1 MISNGS
7 VNVKMVDDNVAQLFG
22 RSVRGKKE
30 FPDSE
35 INFKCAISIA
45 RHAKDALD
53 PLQQLLPK
61 TLLLREYEQTI
72 CRAVAEVGVDI
83 NLSYKFDHLHDLL
96 AFVRGPGPIKAA
108 SLKDGLDRI
117 GGVVAARRD
126 LLGKRLAGPCV
137 YNNAVAFLRIREIDS
152 LANRISHYVLDE
164 R

>member
-1 MISNGS
+1 MMNG
-7 VNVKMVDDNVAQLFG
+7 
-22 RSVRGKKE
+22 
-30 FPDSE
+30 
-35 INFKCAISIA
+35 ISIA
-45 RHAKDALD
+45 RHAKDPLAELCYTWSVASDAGVFGTERLFLSVD

-61 TLLLREYEQTI
+61 TLLLREYERTI

-108 SLKDGLDRI
+108 SLKHGLDRI
-117 GGVVAARRD
+117 GSVVATRRD
-126 LLGKRLAGPCV
+126 LLGKRLVGPCV

-152 LANRISHYVLDE
+152 LANRNSHYVLDE